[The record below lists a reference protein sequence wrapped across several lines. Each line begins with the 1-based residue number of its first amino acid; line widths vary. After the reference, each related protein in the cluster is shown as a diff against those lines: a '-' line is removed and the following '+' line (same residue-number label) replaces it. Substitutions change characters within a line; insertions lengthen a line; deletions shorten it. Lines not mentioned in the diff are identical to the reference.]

1 MEALGLNLPQLI
13 AQIVGILVLLFILK
27 KLLYGPLL
35 KVIDER
41 SERIR
46 ESLEAAERTK
56 EEAAT
61 NQEQMQEDL
70 QKAREEGQQMIAQ
83 ARDVA
88 ARFRDEEMA
97 KAREEIAAERSK
109 AEADI
114 QRERDAAIEDLRRE
128 FAGLAI
134 SAAEQVVERSLSESD
149 HRDIID
155 RVIEESGTIGK
166 G

>member
-109 AEADI
+109 AETDI

>member
-41 SERIR
+41 SERIK

-56 EEAAT
+56 EEAAA

-134 SAAEQVVERSLSESD
+134 SAAEQVVERSLSETD

-155 RVIEESGTIGK
+155 KVLEESGTIGK

>member
-61 NQEQMQEDL
+61 NQEQMQEDM

>member
-13 AQIVGILVLLFILK
+13 AQIVGFLVLLYILS
-27 KLLYGPLL
+27 KLLYRPLL
-35 KVIDER
+35 KVMDER
-41 SERIR
+41 ADRIK
-46 ESLEAAERTK
+46 ESLEAAERAK
-56 EEAAT
+56 EQAAAS
-61 NQEQMQEDL
+61 QEQMQEDIR
-70 QKAREEGQQMIAQ
+70 KAREEGQQMIAQ

-97 KAREEIAAERSK
+97 KAKDEIAAERTK

-114 QRERDAAIEDLRRE
+114 QRERDAAIEDLRQE

-134 SAAEQVVERSLSESD
+134 SAAERVVERSLNESD
-149 HRDIID
+149 HRAIIG
-155 RVIEESGTIGK
+155 RVLEESGTIGK

>member
-41 SERIR
+41 SERIK

-56 EEAAT
+56 EEAAA

-134 SAAEQVVERSLSESD
+134 SAAEQVVDRSLSESD

-155 RVIEESGTIGK
+155 KVLEESGTIGK

>member
-56 EEAAT
+56 EEAAA

-134 SAAEQVVERSLSESD
+134 SAAEQVVERSLSETD

-155 RVIEESGTIGK
+155 KVLEESGTIGK

>member
-41 SERIR
+41 SERIK

-56 EEAAT
+56 EEAAS

-155 RVIEESGTIGK
+155 KVLEESGTIGK

>member
-41 SERIR
+41 SERIK

-56 EEAAT
+56 EEAAA

-109 AEADI
+109 AETDI

-134 SAAEQVVERSLSESD
+134 SAAEQVVERSLSETD

-155 RVIEESGTIGK
+155 KVLEESGTIGK